1 MGCTTKIAKLVENT
15 RNISNN
21 QLNRLSKEPIIKP
34 TFNRDNRRDLGPRMN
49 NKIFAKSVQ
58 VIDATGQN
66 LGIMPTPQAL
76 QLAYDNDMDLVEINA
91 TNVPPIVKIMDY
103 GKFKYEQKKKA
114 NEARKNQKT
123 TEMKEVWVKPFIDE
137 NDLKIKMKKVFEF
150 LDDGDKVKVTV
161 MTKGSKKVL
170 ARGRDAIPELFA
182 RIVEIIGDRGTL
194 ESKSKPDERTKSIIV
209 APNKAAK

>member
-1 MGCTTKIAKLVENT
+1 
-15 RNISNN
+15 
-21 QLNRLSKEPIIKP
+21 
-34 TFNRDNRRDLGPRMN
+34 MN

-58 VIDATGQN
+58 VIDASGAN
-66 LGIMPTPQAL
+66 MGVMPTPQAL
-76 QLAYDNDMDLVEINA
+76 QMAIEAGMDLVEINA
-91 TNVPPIVKIMDY
+91 TSVPPIAKIMDY

-123 TEMKEVWVKPFIDE
+123 TEMKEVWVKPFIEE
-137 NDLKIKMKKVFEF
+137 NDFNIKMKKVFEF
-150 LDDGDKVKVTV
+150 LEDGDKVKVSV

-170 ARGRDAIPELFA
+170 ARGKDAVPELFA
-182 RIVEIIGDRGTL
+182 KIVAAIGDKGTL